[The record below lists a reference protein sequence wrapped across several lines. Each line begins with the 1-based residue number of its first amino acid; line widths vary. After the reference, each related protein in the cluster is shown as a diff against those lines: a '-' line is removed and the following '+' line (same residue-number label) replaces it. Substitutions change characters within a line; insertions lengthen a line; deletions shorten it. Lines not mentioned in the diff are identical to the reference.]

1 MKILFLA
8 LLLAGAGVGAQAAGY
23 RRVDVAHSQIRFTS
37 KQMGVPVDGVF
48 HTFDADM
55 AFDPQAPATARGQLR
70 IALSSI
76 DTGNREAN
84 EEVAGAQWFDVK
96 RHPEAQFEMRQIRPL
111 GAGRFQVSGILSLK
125 GVSRPLAVDATLK
138 PSGAGQAVLD
148 GAFVLK
154 RLDFGVGGG
163 VWGDVGVVANEVTVQ
178 FHLVLEP

>member
-1 MKILFLA
+1 MKILVLA
-8 LLLAGAGVGAQAAGY
+8 LLLVGAGAQGAEY
-23 RRVDVAHSQIRFTS
+23 RHVDVTHSQIRFTS

-70 IALSSI
+70 IALASI
-76 DTGNREAN
+76 DTGNREAS
-84 EEVAGAQWFDVK
+84 EEVIGAQWFDVK
-96 RHPEAQFEMRQIRPL
+96 RYPMAQFEMRQLQPL
-111 GAGRFQVSGILSLK
+111 GAGRFQISGVLSLK

-138 PSGAGQAVLD
+138 TSGAGQAVMD
-148 GAFVLK
+148 GSFVLK

-163 VWGDVGVVANEVTVQ
+163 VWDDVGVVANEVTVQ